1 MYKEKKRIDVK
12 MHNHNIHD
20 DGIGLFDKIKIHAK
34 NFEFI
39 E

>member
-12 MHNHNIHD
+12 MHNHNIH